1 MIGYQL
7 LNLIITLMHFYS
19 YVLIARILMSW
30 VPDIQR
36 TRFGQILVRLTEP
49 YLGLF
54 RRFIP
59 MIPLG
64 GSYLDISS
72 IVAIIAWSFVEQGI
86 ASVLAYLFLR

>member
-1 MIGYQL
+1 MIGSQIFGL
-7 LNLIITLMHFYS
+7 LVLLMRFYS

-30 VPDIQR
+30 VPDIER

-59 MIPLG
+59 MVPLG
-64 GSYLDISS
+64 GSYLDLSP
-72 IVAIIAWSFVEQGI
+72 IVAILAWNFVEQGVI
-86 ASVLAYLFLR
+86 SVLAWVFLR